1 MNNFS
6 ELQKEII
13 EAKDKNICVLSSPAT
28 GKTAILTGRVKY
40 LLENGVDLGGIV
52 VFNFTNAAAEEMRK
66 RIGDIG
72 KNCFINTVHAYAYY
86 LLVKNGIDTS
96 SAINEEDFDEFF
108 HLIQLHPEV
117 IEPVEYL
124 LLDEA
129 QDSNLS
135 QFQFILKM
143 IKPEHCFIVG
153 DLKQSI
159 YCFDQKRPARPD
171 ILAAIANDSQFTLYE
186 LNENYR
192 NGPSILRFAKRIIRG
207 NLLGDDYELYDN
219 SVCMNSSELDYVTEV
234 EYRPSYVINFI
245 KDIPPFGSWF
255 ILARKNEQVDDIV
268 SYLTRAEIP
277 CDTFKRS
284 QITSEEFIEKMN
296 RDTVK
301 VLTVHSAK
309 GLEADNVMVV
319 GVGKWARDPQE
330 RRVAYVA
337 ATRARKRLI
346 WMKSVKKKPRNQVW
360 E

>member
-1 MNNFS
+1 MENNFS
-6 ELQKEII
+6 FM
-13 EAKDKNICVLSSPAT
+13 A
-28 GKTAILTGRVKY
+28 
-40 LLENGVDLGGIV
+40 
-52 VFNFTNAAAEEMRK
+52 
-66 RIGDIG
+66 
-72 KNCFINTVHAYAYY
+72 
-86 LLVKNGIDTS
+86 
-96 SAINEEDFDEFF
+96 
-108 HLIQLHPEV
+108 
-117 IEPVEYL
+117 
-124 LLDEA
+124 
-129 QDSNLS
+129 
-135 QFQFILKM
+135 
-143 IKPEHCFIVG
+143 
-153 DLKQSI
+153 
-159 YCFDQKRPARPD
+159 
-171 ILAAIANDSQFTLYE
+171 
-186 LNENYR
+186 
-192 NGPSILRFAKRIIRG
+192 FAKG
-207 NLLGDDYELYDN
+207 NESKEGAVIKHYVGMCPVKIVAVNPTKEELSKIYGHEVTN
-219 SVCMNSSELDYVTEV
+219 ERNYVTEV